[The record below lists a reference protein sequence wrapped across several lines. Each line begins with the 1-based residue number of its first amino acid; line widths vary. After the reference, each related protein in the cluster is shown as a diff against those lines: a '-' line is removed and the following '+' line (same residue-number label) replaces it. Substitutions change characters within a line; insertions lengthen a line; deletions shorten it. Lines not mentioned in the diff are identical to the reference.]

1 MKEAGDRKET
11 WYRKMQ
17 DHGVRVKLV
26 LDANA
31 VLDGM
36 IQYVP
41 IENSV
46 VEGREASPAL
56 CHRLTRACWSRA
68 LGSTGSTAG
77 LAPVPIRG
85 NDDRV

>member
-46 VEGREASPAL
+46 VD
-56 CHRLTRACWSRA
+56 
-68 LGSTGSTAG
+68 
-77 LAPVPIRG
+77 RG